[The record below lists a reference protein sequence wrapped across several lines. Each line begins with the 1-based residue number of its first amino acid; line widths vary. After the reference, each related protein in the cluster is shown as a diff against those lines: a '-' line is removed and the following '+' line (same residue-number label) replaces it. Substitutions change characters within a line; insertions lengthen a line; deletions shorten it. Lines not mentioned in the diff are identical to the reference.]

1 MINMF
6 GPKQGDD
13 NFGSPLPKDQGALEA
28 KIQKYRAM
36 ARCPGNLRGLDLAIS
51 QEHLGDLLYE
61 LGMLTKE
68 EDHFMESQQ
77 AYAAALSALLIC
89 EPHSLN
95 S

>member
-1 MINMF
+1 MF

-13 NFGSPLPKDQGALEA
+13 NYGSPLPKEEGGLVA
-28 KIQKYRAM
+28 KIQKYRAVTH
-36 ARCPGNLRGLDLAIS
+36 CPGNLRGLALAIS

-77 AYAAALSALLIC
+77 AYAAALSALLVF
-89 EPHSLN
+89 ELGSLN